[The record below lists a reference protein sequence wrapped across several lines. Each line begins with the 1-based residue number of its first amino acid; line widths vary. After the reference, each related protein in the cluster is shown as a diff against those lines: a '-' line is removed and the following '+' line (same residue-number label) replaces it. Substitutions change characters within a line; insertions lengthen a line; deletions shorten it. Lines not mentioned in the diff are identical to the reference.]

1 MKILIATGIFPP
13 DIGGPAT
20 YAEALYEELPKVGCE
35 VRIITYSDNK
45 ISQPQ
50 VYKINR
56 RNNILLRYFKYF
68 WQVWKLSRWADVI
81 YTFDLISAGLPCAL
95 VKLFKPKTK
104 LIVRLGG
111 DYQWEMA
118 LQKGLYNNIL
128 EQYYIEKRFNLFERL
143 IYFINNFVLTMTDY
157 IIFNAYILYDIYA
170 KHRNIKKEKAV
181 IIRNISPEIDYMPQ
195 EQKKDYVNILFAGR
209 LIACRN
215 LPILI
220 ESFANI
226 KNNWPK
232 KVILEIIGEGDEREK
247 IINLIKEK
255 KLEDKVKILPK
266 LNRNELLNKIANS
279 DIISLVSLT
288 EVNSNFISEALA
300 LNRPV
305 ILTKISEPHY
315 MGDKRDSVYY
325 IDPLNTQDITD
336 KIELALSRLFDGYI
350 YQKQDEEK
358 KDISWNIKKIIKKH
372 LEIFTKIKNEEIHK
386 EN

>member
-1 MKILIATGIFPP
+1 MKILIATGICPP
-13 DIGGPAT
+13 DIGGPAI
-20 YAEALYEELPKVGCE
+20 YAKALSEELPRVGCE
-35 VRIITYSDNK
+35 VKIITYSDNK

-50 VYKINR
+50 VYKISR

-68 WQVWKLSRWADVI
+68 WHVWKLRKWADII
-81 YTFDLISAGLPCAL
+81 YAFDLISVGLPCAL

-111 DYQWEMA
+111 DYQWETA

-128 EQYYIEKRFNLFERL
+128 EQYYIDKKFNLFERL
-143 IYFINNFVLTMTDY
+143 VYFINNFVLSMADC
-157 IIFNAYILYDIYA
+157 IIFNACILRDIYV
-170 KHRNIKKEKAV
+170 KYRNIKKEKAI
-181 IIRNISPEIDYMPQ
+181 IIRNISPEIDYIPK

-209 LIACRN
+209 LTACRN

-220 ESFANI
+220 ESFSNI
-226 KNNWPK
+226 RNNWPK

-255 KLEDKVKILPK
+255 KLEEKVKISPK
-266 LNRNELLNKIANS
+266 LNRNKLLNKIANS

-288 EVNSNFISEALA
+288 EINSNFISEALA
-300 LNRPV
+300 LNKPV
-305 ILTKISEPHY
+305 ILTKINEFHY
-315 MGDKRDSVYY
+315 IGDKRDLIYY

-336 KIELALSRLFDGYI
+336 KIELALSRLFGGYI
-350 YQKQDEEK
+350 YQKQEEK
-358 KDISWNIKKIIKKH
+358 KDISWDIGEVIKKH